1 MDTTTS
7 TAPAS
12 SRGRTALS
20 VITAGIAGGAILG
33 GMAFA
38 IDSVSGSSHA
48 PTSGVAT
55 SAPATPPAAYTP
67 VYSAD

>member
-1 MDTTTS
+1 MDTTT
-7 TAPAS
+7 TTYAAS

-20 VITAGIAGGAILG
+20 VITAGIAGGAVLV

-38 IDSVSGSSHA
+38 IDAVGGSSHA
-48 PTSGVAT
+48 PRSGVAT
-55 SAPATPPAAYTP
+55 SAPAMPPGASTP